1 MILKRILTL
10 TDLYADEDTIREIVD
25 RLSSEGH
32 NITTAQKA
40 GNAGLSDQEQLSY
53 AHENNEPIITHNKI
67 DFIKLHQSD
76 QEHSGVFSVSRNMT
90 NEQAAMRTHD
100 AISKF
105 PDMAN
110 TLVRVN
116 KGEMIID
123 RHGEERETHQ
133 YCPEIRKQEYLDSV
147 NLEQEIDMTHK
158 DIERC

>member
-1 MILKRILTL
+1 
-10 TDLYADEDTIREIVD
+10 
-25 RLSSEGH
+25 
-32 NITTAQKA
+32 
-40 GNAGLSDQEQLSY
+40 
-53 AHENNEPIITHNKI
+53 
-67 DFIKLHQSD
+67 
-76 QEHSGVFSVSRNMT
+76 
-90 NEQAAMRTHD
+90 MRTHD

-158 DIERC
+158 DIERF